1 VTHSIRGARLLVV
14 VTDGEASLSN
24 GRTLVRRNE
33 GGGMKTLSE
42 LTEREILALAISSEW
57 QSLDDGEVMSAI
69 GTKRTISRDT
79 VTSATDP

>member
-14 VTDGEASLSN
+14 ITDGEASLSN
-24 GRTLVRRNE
+24 GRTLVPRNE

-79 VTSATDP
+79 VTSAPDP